1 MKFLPK
7 GVNATVFTLFIAV
20 RGNYIIDIWQF
31 SIRVSE
37 PMNILI
43 IFVVSLFGSYLG
55 SINCLTIYDIKQI
68 IAYSSITHM
77 NLAVADLFTLNIY
90 GLQGSLVTSLA
101 HGLSSSGLF
110 CSVGFI
116 QDRTD
121 NRNLFTLAFINSFN
135 MYPVFY
141 TSLFL
146 LILGT
151 TSFPGT
157 LNFIG
162 ELFNMISLSIVDV
175 VFNGLFVTS
184 IPLTTSYSLFL
195 FKRSCGNI
203 YLNYR
208 NQTMDVSRLYL
219 WIPSAALFP
228 LTVYVVQS
236 RAHVVGL

>member
-1 MKFLPK
+1 
-7 GVNATVFTLFIAV
+7 
-20 RGNYIIDIWQF
+20 
-31 SIRVSE
+31 
-37 PMNILI
+37 
-43 IFVVSLFGSYLG
+43 
-55 SINCLTIYDIKQI
+55 
-68 IAYSSITHM
+68 
-77 NLAVADLFTLNIY
+77 
-90 GLQGSLVTSLA
+90 
-101 HGLSSSGLF
+101 
-110 CSVGFI
+110 
-116 QDRTD
+116 
-121 NRNLFTLAFINSFN
+121 
-135 MYPVFY
+135 MYPVFS

-228 LTVYVVQS
+228 LTAMNRILHTHGVPSLKQVLKGVQLGTS
-236 RAHVVGL
+236 TPVNPWGTKNCSLSGLWDYKMTWTWGRIAT

>member
-1 MKFLPK
+1 
-7 GVNATVFTLFIAV
+7 
-20 RGNYIIDIWQF
+20 
-31 SIRVSE
+31 
-37 PMNILI
+37 
-43 IFVVSLFGSYLG
+43 
-55 SINCLTIYDIKQI
+55 
-68 IAYSSITHM
+68 
-77 NLAVADLFTLNIY
+77 
-90 GLQGSLVTSLA
+90 
-101 HGLSSSGLF
+101 
-110 CSVGFI
+110 
-116 QDRTD
+116 
-121 NRNLFTLAFINSFN
+121 
-135 MYPVFY
+135 MYPVFS

-228 LTVYVVQS
+228 LTATHLTYREVPSLTRTITIILISSILNQRSPRTGLVSKCVTWVVIHGQVLCLS
-236 RAHVVGL
+236 RTLSNIDLQANTAIPIMLGRV

>member
-1 MKFLPK
+1 
-7 GVNATVFTLFIAV
+7 
-20 RGNYIIDIWQF
+20 
-31 SIRVSE
+31 
-37 PMNILI
+37 
-43 IFVVSLFGSYLG
+43 
-55 SINCLTIYDIKQI
+55 
-68 IAYSSITHM
+68 
-77 NLAVADLFTLNIY
+77 
-90 GLQGSLVTSLA
+90 
-101 HGLSSSGLF
+101 
-110 CSVGFI
+110 
-116 QDRTD
+116 
-121 NRNLFTLAFINSFN
+121 
-135 MYPVFY
+135 MYPVFS

-228 LTVYVVQS
+228 LTDRIHRNTPLELVS
-236 RAHVVGL
+236 IHGLHLYQRPMVLLVLALCSFIG

>member
-1 MKFLPK
+1 
-7 GVNATVFTLFIAV
+7 
-20 RGNYIIDIWQF
+20 
-31 SIRVSE
+31 
-37 PMNILI
+37 
-43 IFVVSLFGSYLG
+43 
-55 SINCLTIYDIKQI
+55 
-68 IAYSSITHM
+68 M

-135 MYPVFY
+135 MYPVFS

-228 LTVYVVQS
+228 LTDQQQLIWLDYSRSTMLTKYQYSVITKLNTNDESGSYHIVQ
-236 RAHVVGL
+236 L

>member
-1 MKFLPK
+1 
-7 GVNATVFTLFIAV
+7 
-20 RGNYIIDIWQF
+20 
-31 SIRVSE
+31 
-37 PMNILI
+37 
-43 IFVVSLFGSYLG
+43 
-55 SINCLTIYDIKQI
+55 
-68 IAYSSITHM
+68 
-77 NLAVADLFTLNIY
+77 
-90 GLQGSLVTSLA
+90 
-101 HGLSSSGLF
+101 
-110 CSVGFI
+110 
-116 QDRTD
+116 
-121 NRNLFTLAFINSFN
+121 
-135 MYPVFY
+135 MYPVFS

-228 LTVYVVQS
+228 LTDSIQWSITGLTAWDNQGWIPCNPIISIDGHNRTTTCNLRQVTIEYQL
-236 RAHVVGL
+236 HLYHLYLVGAIRISTPRFIPIR

>member
-1 MKFLPK
+1 
-7 GVNATVFTLFIAV
+7 
-20 RGNYIIDIWQF
+20 
-31 SIRVSE
+31 
-37 PMNILI
+37 
-43 IFVVSLFGSYLG
+43 
-55 SINCLTIYDIKQI
+55 
-68 IAYSSITHM
+68 
-77 NLAVADLFTLNIY
+77 
-90 GLQGSLVTSLA
+90 
-101 HGLSSSGLF
+101 
-110 CSVGFI
+110 
-116 QDRTD
+116 
-121 NRNLFTLAFINSFN
+121 
-135 MYPVFY
+135 MYPVFS

-228 LTVYVVQS
+228 LTAMDYCSSGTFLYLSVVDQMLNPAVVPV
-236 RAHVVGL
+236 RAQPDQFSAEEQYN

>member
-1 MKFLPK
+1 MKL
-7 GVNATVFTLFIAV
+7 
-20 RGNYIIDIWQF
+20 NYELHI
-31 SIRVSE
+31 
-37 PMNILI
+37 
-43 IFVVSLFGSYLG
+43 
-55 SINCLTIYDIKQI
+55 SINWQI
-68 IAYSSITHM
+68 S
-77 NLAVADLFTLNIY
+77 
-90 GLQGSLVTSLA
+90 
-101 HGLSSSGLF
+101 
-110 CSVGFI
+110 
-116 QDRTD
+116 
-121 NRNLFTLAFINSFN
+121 NLFTLAFINSFN
-135 MYPVFY
+135 MYPVFS

-228 LTVYVVQS
+228 LTATKKADMMVIKYLVINSSIQVEYQ
-236 RAHVVGL
+236 VGRRLGL

>member
-1 MKFLPK
+1 MTNLTAEIDTNFIPPRW
-7 GVNATVFTLFIAV
+7 LFF
-20 RGNYIIDIWQF
+20 NFPSQYFFNID
-31 SIRVSE
+31 V
-37 PMNILI
+37 
-43 IFVVSLFGSYLG
+43 
-55 SINCLTIYDIKQI
+55 
-68 IAYSSITHM
+68 
-77 NLAVADLFTLNIY
+77 
-90 GLQGSLVTSLA
+90 
-101 HGLSSSGLF
+101 HGLPVQREKSHSYRSSSGLF

-135 MYPVFY
+135 MYPVFS

-228 LTVYVVQS
+228 LTDSTYTV
-236 RAHVVGL
+236 

>member
-1 MKFLPK
+1 
-7 GVNATVFTLFIAV
+7 
-20 RGNYIIDIWQF
+20 
-31 SIRVSE
+31 
-37 PMNILI
+37 
-43 IFVVSLFGSYLG
+43 
-55 SINCLTIYDIKQI
+55 
-68 IAYSSITHM
+68 M

-135 MYPVFY
+135 MYPVFS

-228 LTVYVVQS
+228 LTDCKWVTIPQVADINVIHGSLGRQFTNEEWIFTIDRPSHWLGYLVLYYRTGSKMVIQS
-236 RAHVVGL
+236 IYGFYL

>member
-1 MKFLPK
+1 
-7 GVNATVFTLFIAV
+7 
-20 RGNYIIDIWQF
+20 
-31 SIRVSE
+31 
-37 PMNILI
+37 
-43 IFVVSLFGSYLG
+43 
-55 SINCLTIYDIKQI
+55 
-68 IAYSSITHM
+68 
-77 NLAVADLFTLNIY
+77 
-90 GLQGSLVTSLA
+90 
-101 HGLSSSGLF
+101 
-110 CSVGFI
+110 
-116 QDRTD
+116 
-121 NRNLFTLAFINSFN
+121 
-135 MYPVFY
+135 MYPVFS

-228 LTVYVVQS
+228 LTAMNWVNIMMKAKLTTGGLFVRIDSLRVMKGNILSAPIFRYTVIHNYDHQQHPYS
-236 RAHVVGL
+236 RSSYLIWNVWGYSIHHRYPSHP

>member
-1 MKFLPK
+1 
-7 GVNATVFTLFIAV
+7 
-20 RGNYIIDIWQF
+20 
-31 SIRVSE
+31 
-37 PMNILI
+37 
-43 IFVVSLFGSYLG
+43 
-55 SINCLTIYDIKQI
+55 
-68 IAYSSITHM
+68 
-77 NLAVADLFTLNIY
+77 
-90 GLQGSLVTSLA
+90 
-101 HGLSSSGLF
+101 
-110 CSVGFI
+110 
-116 QDRTD
+116 
-121 NRNLFTLAFINSFN
+121 
-135 MYPVFY
+135 MYPVFS

-228 LTVYVVQS
+228 LTATPWSNTGYYHLGRSSKALYFTDYTKTYHWGTAKYNLIFNEQPKPKVTSNRVLSDY
-236 RAHVVGL
+236 L

>member
-1 MKFLPK
+1 MKGKL
-7 GVNATVFTLFIAV
+7 
-20 RGNYIIDIWQF
+20 
-31 SIRVSE
+31 VST
-37 PMNILI
+37 ILNM
-43 IFVVSLFGSYLG
+43 VVV
-55 SINCLTIYDIKQI
+55 
-68 IAYSSITHM
+68 M
-77 NLAVADLFTLNIY
+77 V
-90 GLQGSLVTSLA
+90 
-101 HGLSSSGLF
+101 
-110 CSVGFI
+110 
-116 QDRTD
+116 
-121 NRNLFTLAFINSFN
+121 TLAFINSFN
-135 MYPVFY
+135 MYPVFS

-228 LTVYVVQS
+228 LTAMNKCNFTLMKPVPCIAVNIDVPAVNS
-236 RAHVVGL
+236 

>member
-1 MKFLPK
+1 
-7 GVNATVFTLFIAV
+7 
-20 RGNYIIDIWQF
+20 
-31 SIRVSE
+31 
-37 PMNILI
+37 
-43 IFVVSLFGSYLG
+43 
-55 SINCLTIYDIKQI
+55 
-68 IAYSSITHM
+68 
-77 NLAVADLFTLNIY
+77 
-90 GLQGSLVTSLA
+90 
-101 HGLSSSGLF
+101 
-110 CSVGFI
+110 
-116 QDRTD
+116 
-121 NRNLFTLAFINSFN
+121 
-135 MYPVFY
+135 MYPVFS

-228 LTVYVVQS
+228 LTEYIVDIGTTEGNLLYSFLGHIRLHIDHFCYNPIGAVVIEPRWYHFVNLRCMIVLVSVNGVSMICWIGNQLWPLNWCKTIH
-236 RAHVVGL
+236 R

>member
-1 MKFLPK
+1 
-7 GVNATVFTLFIAV
+7 
-20 RGNYIIDIWQF
+20 
-31 SIRVSE
+31 
-37 PMNILI
+37 
-43 IFVVSLFGSYLG
+43 
-55 SINCLTIYDIKQI
+55 
-68 IAYSSITHM
+68 M

-135 MYPVFY
+135 MYPVFS

-228 LTVYVVQS
+228 LTRMTSLQPPLWQNRQQS
-236 RAHVVGL
+236 TKPIKNDKDRK

>member
-1 MKFLPK
+1 M
-7 GVNATVFTLFIAV
+7 I
-20 RGNYIIDIWQF
+20 
-31 SIRVSE
+31 SI
-37 PMNILI
+37 P
-43 IFVVSLFGSYLG
+43 FVVTDSLQLYIVHVGDYSDNEGQCGIYFIYFYL
-55 SINCLTIYDIKQI
+55 I
-68 IAYSSITHM
+68 

-135 MYPVFY
+135 MYPVFS

-195 FKRSCGNI
+195 FKRS
-203 YLNYR
+203 L
-208 NQTMDVSRLYL
+208 L
-219 WIPSAALFP
+219 
-228 LTVYVVQS
+228 
-236 RAHVVGL
+236 

>member
-1 MKFLPK
+1 
-7 GVNATVFTLFIAV
+7 
-20 RGNYIIDIWQF
+20 
-31 SIRVSE
+31 
-37 PMNILI
+37 
-43 IFVVSLFGSYLG
+43 
-55 SINCLTIYDIKQI
+55 
-68 IAYSSITHM
+68 
-77 NLAVADLFTLNIY
+77 
-90 GLQGSLVTSLA
+90 
-101 HGLSSSGLF
+101 
-110 CSVGFI
+110 
-116 QDRTD
+116 
-121 NRNLFTLAFINSFN
+121 
-135 MYPVFY
+135 MYPVFS

-228 LTVYVVQS
+228 LTAFYS
-236 RAHVVGL
+236 SIWNSTLHGIKSLLDHKYRTFSG

>member
-1 MKFLPK
+1 
-7 GVNATVFTLFIAV
+7 
-20 RGNYIIDIWQF
+20 
-31 SIRVSE
+31 
-37 PMNILI
+37 
-43 IFVVSLFGSYLG
+43 
-55 SINCLTIYDIKQI
+55 
-68 IAYSSITHM
+68 M

-135 MYPVFY
+135 MYPVFS

-228 LTVYVVQS
+228 LTATTCILIMAKPPV
-236 RAHVVGL
+236 RARVNAAILPGISTMNPGWFTDGRQFMTGNSKSNNEKGY

>member
-1 MKFLPK
+1 
-7 GVNATVFTLFIAV
+7 
-20 RGNYIIDIWQF
+20 
-31 SIRVSE
+31 
-37 PMNILI
+37 
-43 IFVVSLFGSYLG
+43 
-55 SINCLTIYDIKQI
+55 
-68 IAYSSITHM
+68 
-77 NLAVADLFTLNIY
+77 
-90 GLQGSLVTSLA
+90 
-101 HGLSSSGLF
+101 
-110 CSVGFI
+110 
-116 QDRTD
+116 
-121 NRNLFTLAFINSFN
+121 
-135 MYPVFY
+135 MYPVFS

-228 LTVYVVQS
+228 LTDRMLTIVKDLTRYPAVDKIIGVMLNRNYVAINILQYDGS
-236 RAHVVGL
+236 TDDKGSWRLQL

>member
-1 MKFLPK
+1 
-7 GVNATVFTLFIAV
+7 
-20 RGNYIIDIWQF
+20 
-31 SIRVSE
+31 
-37 PMNILI
+37 
-43 IFVVSLFGSYLG
+43 
-55 SINCLTIYDIKQI
+55 
-68 IAYSSITHM
+68 
-77 NLAVADLFTLNIY
+77 
-90 GLQGSLVTSLA
+90 
-101 HGLSSSGLF
+101 
-110 CSVGFI
+110 
-116 QDRTD
+116 
-121 NRNLFTLAFINSFN
+121 
-135 MYPVFY
+135 MYPVFS

-228 LTVYVVQS
+228 LTEYIVDIGTTEGNLLYSFLGHIRLHIDHFCYNPLRTIFSIVNNYNFKLV
-236 RAHVVGL
+236 L

>member
-1 MKFLPK
+1 
-7 GVNATVFTLFIAV
+7 
-20 RGNYIIDIWQF
+20 
-31 SIRVSE
+31 
-37 PMNILI
+37 
-43 IFVVSLFGSYLG
+43 
-55 SINCLTIYDIKQI
+55 
-68 IAYSSITHM
+68 M

-135 MYPVFY
+135 MYPVFS

-228 LTVYVVQS
+228 LTDRMFGNIYFIFIELTTVTVNQISSVVS
-236 RAHVVGL
+236 FTVSIGSEVTRLSLAIAKLVIIVIFL

>member
-1 MKFLPK
+1 
-7 GVNATVFTLFIAV
+7 
-20 RGNYIIDIWQF
+20 
-31 SIRVSE
+31 
-37 PMNILI
+37 
-43 IFVVSLFGSYLG
+43 
-55 SINCLTIYDIKQI
+55 
-68 IAYSSITHM
+68 M

-135 MYPVFY
+135 MYPVFS

-228 LTVYVVQS
+228 LTESIEQIYTTIFGIS
-236 RAHVVGL
+236 WITF